1 MPKIEFN
8 PLTIRN
14 LKPEPCSVEYF
25 EIGRNHGDGAFGLR
39 ISPKN
44 KRTWFVMYQNEQ
56 GKVKRFSLGTY
67 PEVSLKEARKAASDA
82 MAKVHDGSDPMRE
95 KETRR
100 TAPKMTDLWI
110 AYQEALSMKS
120 KNKVSSTIYE
130 EHRRWNTVIS
140 PAIGH
145 MKVEDITPGVI
156 SALLDKVAKKAP
168 VSANRLHSLLR
179 IMFKTGLAKSWIT
192 IHPMQW
198 LDKPGGSEPPRKRV
212 LTDDEIYVLWACFDK
227 VQPNSRDALKLG
239 LLTAQRPGE
248 ILSMR
253 WEDVDLDNAI
263 WRQGNTKNG
272 STNLVPLSPQVMK
285 ILVARK
291 PADQPKIG
299 WVFSFEHNRSRSA
312 TGGKTGST
320 IKARKKLKQLS
331 GVQGWTAH
339 DLRRTART
347 IMSRL
352 NIKQH
357 IRERVL
363 NHTQGG
369 VVGVYDQHDYLHEKA
384 DALNKLG
391 QEIDRILANTK
402 PEPIELTSN
411 SNSVIQP

>member
-1 MPKIEFN
+1 MPKIDFN
-8 PLTIRN
+8 PMAIRN
-14 LKPEPCSVEYF
+14 LKPELSSIEYF
-25 EIGRNHGDGAFGLR
+25 EKGRNHGDGAFGIR
-39 ISPKN
+39 VSPNN
-44 KRTWFVMYQNEQ
+44 KRTWFIMYQNEQ
-56 GKVKRFSLGTY
+56 GKIKRFSLGTY
-67 PEVSLKEARKAASDA
+67 PEVSLKEARKAASEI
-82 MAKVHDGSDPMRE
+82 MVKVHEGCDPT
-95 KETRR
+95 KERR
-100 TAPKMTDLWI
+100 AKLTAPRMTDLWI
-110 AYQEALSMKS
+110 AYQDNLSMKS
-120 KNKVSSTIYE
+120 KSKVSSTIYE

-156 SALLDKVAKKAP
+156 SALLDKVARKAP
-168 VSANRLHSLLR
+168 VSANRLHTLLR
-179 IMFKTGLAKSWIT
+179 IMFKVGLAKSWIT

-212 LTDDEIYVLWACFDK
+212 LTDEEIHTLWACFDK
-227 VQPNSRDALKLG
+227 VRPNARDALKLG

-253 WEDVDLDNAI
+253 WEDVDLNNAI
-263 WRQGNTKNG
+263 WRQENTKNG

-285 ILVARK
+285 ILIARK
-291 PADQPKIG
+291 PDSQPKNG
-299 WVFSFEHNRSRSA
+299 WVFPSAYNRSRGA
-312 TGGKTGST
+312 IEGKTRST
-320 IKARKKLKQLS
+320 KEARKKLKQLS
-331 GVQGWTAH
+331 GVQDWTAH

-363 NHTQGG
+363 NHAQGG

-391 QEIDRILANTK
+391 LEIDHILAK
-402 PEPIELTSN
+402 ARPESVELMSN
-411 SNSVIQP
+411 SSSAIQP